1 LVPSDVIQAAR
12 DIIDKGYALVALDDQ
27 GAACLAEALDQA
39 RAFFRQPSD
48 VKLSHSSDDRN
59 YGYRPFGVEYSIT
72 PDRPDVNECFTLWS
86 DRLDLIPAA
95 DEILPLTDSF
105 LAWRDVLVPL
115 VHDTLTEVA
124 RHYSSD
130 VCPDF
135 EAASYLQI
143 NYCLPAPPERDL
155 LQDKHEDG
163 HMVTVLHATAPGLE
177 AYIEQDEATPV
188 LPAANEVL
196 IMPGSVLTALT
207 GGKVTP
213 LYHQVRNHGLDDR
226 QSLMYFVNPEIKKPL
241 FAWVESGEGA
251 RADIR
256 EHVQNAPTAFG
267 LPRVEEL

>member
-12 DIIDKGYALVALDDQ
+12 DIIDRGYALVRLDDQ
-27 GAACLAEALDQA
+27 DAATLASALDEA
-39 RAFFRQPSD
+39 RAFFRQPEQF
-48 VKLSHSSDDRN
+48 KLSHASDDRN
-59 YGYRPFGVEYSIT
+59 YGYRPFGIEYSIT

-95 DEILPLTDSF
+95 DEIEPLTTSF
-105 LAWRDVLVPL
+105 QQWRDVLVPL
-115 VHDTLTEVA
+115 VHDTITEVA
-124 RHYSSD
+124 RQYGAPS
-130 VCPDF
+130 CPDF
-135 EAASYLQI
+135 EAASYIQI
-143 NYCLPAPPERDL
+143 NYCLPAPAERDL

-177 AYIEQDEATPV
+177 AYIDDEATPV

-207 GGKVTP
+207 GGKVAP

-226 QSLMYFVNPEIKKPL
+226 QSLMYFVNPEIKAPL
-241 FAWVESGEGA
+241 YAWVESGDGA
-251 RADIR
+251 LADIR

-267 LPRVEEL
+267 LPKVESL